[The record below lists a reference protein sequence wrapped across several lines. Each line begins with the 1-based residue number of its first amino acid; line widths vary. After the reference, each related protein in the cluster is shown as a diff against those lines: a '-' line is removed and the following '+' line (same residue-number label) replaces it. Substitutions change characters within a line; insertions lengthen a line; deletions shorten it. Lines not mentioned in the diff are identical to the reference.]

1 MTNDTKE
8 AALEYAELGL
18 AVFPV
23 IPPTGNGEKSSGKK
37 PYISNWQKEAT
48 TDKKQVLE
56 WWTKWPTANIGIATG
71 KKSQG
76 LVVIDLDIDNSKGI
90 NGYEVLGEWQ
100 RTHGEL
106 PETWQSI
113 TGRGGYHLFYYD
125 TAPYKNRVGVYEGVD
140 IRGEGGYIIAPPSIH
155 ANGHR
160 YEWEQWREDG
170 VNVAR
175 VDGRVEEFIKGPEP
189 LHEESQSFREPEKI
203 PSGER
208 VSTLIRLI
216 GSLKAKGL
224 ENDSIMAA
232 VQAENEAKCVPPLSD
247 QELTKEVFPAL
258 KRDWEAERSYTTT
271 TEHGKVTPKVIHSL
285 NMLSMDNV
293 EEKTPEWLIAGY
305 IPRHQIT
312 VMAGDGGAGKTTAW
326 CDIAGSVSSGRPCF
340 LERAIPEEFA
350 MREPGKVLFFSSE
363 DSPEY
368 TLKSRLIK
376 AGANLEN
383 ISTISLKDE
392 RFAEIKFN
400 SELLEQLIAYHKPD
414 LVIFDPIQSFI
425 PPDIQMGQRNA
436 MRACLNPLIG
446 LGEKYGTTFLV
457 IVHANKQSGVYGRKR
472 IADSADIWDIARSV
486 MMIGNTA
493 EQGIRYISH
502 EKSNYGMTSDSV
514 LFSINDGKI
523 ETKGYTTKKDR
534 EFVSE
539 SAYNVKQ
546 APAKESAKEFIIET
560 LQEGQKEAAEL
571 NELAQIFGISKS
583 AMREAKS
590 DLKKEQII
598 KMRSIGFGAEKK
610 WYISLVEGAHIPSEK
625 TNK

>member
-8 AALEYAELGL
+8 AALEYAAFGL

-23 IPPTGNGEKSSGKK
+23 IPPMENGEKSAGKK

-48 TDKKQVLE
+48 SNKEKITE
-56 WWTKWPTANIGIATG
+56 WWTKWPAANIGIATG
-71 KKSQG
+71 RKSQG
-76 LVVIDLDIDNSKGI
+76 LVVIDLDIDDNKGI
-90 NGYEVLGEWQ
+90 NGYETLKEWQ
-100 RTHGEL
+100 NEHGEL

-113 TGRGGYHLFYYD
+113 TGRGGYHLFYFD
-125 TAPYKNRVGVYEGVD
+125 IEPHKNRVGLYEGVD
-140 IRGEGGYIIAPPSIH
+140 IRGEGGYIIAPPSVH

-175 VDGRVEEFIKGPEP
+175 VDGLVRKFINGPEP
-189 LHEESQSFREPEKI
+189 QREESQNFHEPEKI
-203 PSGER
+203 PSGKR
-208 VSTLIRLI
+208 VSSLIRLV

-232 VQAENEAKCVPPLSD
+232 VKAENEAKCIPPLSD
-247 QELTKEVFPAL
+247 HELTKEVFPAL
-258 KRDWEAERSYTTT
+258 KRGWKTERSYTTT
-271 TEHGKVTPKVIHSL
+271 TEYGKVTPKAVHSL
-285 NMLSMDNV
+285 DMLSINDV
-293 EEKTPEWLIAGY
+293 EEKTPEWLISGY

-340 LERAIPEEFA
+340 LERAIPEDFA
-350 MREPGKVLFFSSE
+350 VREPGKVLFFSSE

-376 AGANLEN
+376 AGANLKN
-383 ISTISLKDE
+383 IFTISLKDE

-400 SELLEQLIAYHKPD
+400 SDLLEQLIAYHKSD

-436 MRACLNPLIG
+436 MRSCLNPLIG

-539 SAYNVKQ
+539 SVYNVKQ
-546 APAKESAKEFIIET
+546 APAKEAAKEFIIES
-560 LQEGQKEAAEL
+560 LQEGQKEASEL
-571 NELAQIFGISKS
+571 NELAQILGISKS
-583 AMREAKS
+583 AMREAKAE
-590 DLKKEQII
+590 LKKEQII
-598 KMRSIGFGAEKK
+598 KMKSAGFGAEKK

-625 TNK
+625 TNR

>member
-8 AALEYAELGL
+8 AALEYAALGL

-23 IPPTGNGEKSSGKK
+23 IPPMGNGEKSAGKK

-48 TDKKQVLE
+48 SNKEKITE
-56 WWTKWPTANIGIATG
+56 WWTKWPTANIGMATG
-71 KKSQG
+71 RKSQG
-76 LVVIDLDIDNSKGI
+76 LVVIDLDIDDDKGI
-90 NGYEVLGEWQ
+90 NGYEALKEWQ
-100 RTHGEL
+100 KEHGDL

-113 TGRGGYHLFYYD
+113 TGRGGYHLFYFD
-125 TAPYKNRVGVYEGVD
+125 TEQHKNRVGLYEGVD
-140 IRGEGGYIIAPPSIH
+140 IRGEGGYIIAPPSVH

-175 VDGRVEEFIKGPEP
+175 VDGLVRKFINGPEP
-189 LHEESQSFREPEKI
+189 QREESQNFHEPEKI
-203 PSGER
+203 PSGKR
-208 VSTLIRLI
+208 VSSLIRLV

-232 VQAENEAKCVPPLSD
+232 VKAENEAKCIPPLSD
-247 QELTKEVFPAL
+247 QELTKEVFLAL
-258 KRDWEAERSYTTT
+258 KRGWKTERSYITT
-271 TEHGKVTPKVIHSL
+271 TEHGKVTPKAVHSL
-285 NMLSMDNV
+285 DMLSINDV
-293 EEKTPEWLIAGY
+293 EEKTPEWLISGY

-326 CDIAGSVSSGRPCF
+326 CGIAGSVSSGRPCF
-340 LERAIPEEFA
+340 LERAIPEDFA
-350 MREPGKVLFFSSE
+350 VREPGKVLFFSSE

-376 AGANLEN
+376 AGANLKN
-383 ISTISLKDE
+383 IFTISLKDE

-400 SELLEQLIAYHKPD
+400 SDLLEQLIAYHKPD

-436 MRACLNPLIG
+436 MRSCLNPLIG

-514 LFSINDGKI
+514 LFAINDGKI

-539 SAYNVKQ
+539 SVYNVKQ
-546 APAKESAKEFIIET
+546 APAKEAAKEFIIET
-560 LQEGQKEAAEL
+560 LKEGQKEASEL
-571 NELAQIFGISKS
+571 NELAQILGISKS

-598 KMRSIGFGAEKK
+598 KMKAVGFGSEKK
-610 WYISLVEGAHIPSEK
+610 WYVSLVECAHIPSEK